1 MTEYRA
7 DTLSGLHGA
16 TPVLWSE
23 DYQTELLEMSHQVF
37 DRVEAVVGQQ
47 I

>member
-7 DTLSGLHGA
+7 DTLSRLHGA
-16 TPVLWSE
+16 TPVLRSE
-23 DYQTELLEMSHQVF
+23 DYQTELLEMSHRAF
-37 DRVEAVVGQQ
+37 DQVEAVVGEQ

>member
-23 DYQTELLEMSHQVF
+23 EYQTELLEMSHRVF
-37 DRVEAVVGQQ
+37 DRVEAVVGEQ